1 MSERTRQFRAFLA
14 LRPLDLSQMSRLWT
28 LTAGALWH
36 ATSVQ
41 RLLKRLG

>member
-1 MSERTRQFRAFLA
+1 VQQLRAEGFA
-14 LRPLDLSQMSRLWT
+14 TVRAIAAEPNRKGVKT
-28 LTAGALWH
+28 AAGAQWH